1 MGPDGGRP
9 WRRRKKRR
17 LLFPIRASIYSERVV
32 QFCRPF
38 PMNRLHGGS
47 VGWTNEKSHGEGQR
61 NNNKKEEEE
70 EERTGSSFVSSSSNE
85 GHIIPQKVRR
95 PGPAPTRFD
104 LIHFFDTPRNFY
116 DFSSS
121 FARRG
126 GYITDSRVLPGFF
139 SLFVC
144 CCGDI
149 SVGDHT
155 QCFNDIFF
163 FKAIKSKRRRR
174 RRFPAARPA
183 PRRHRIAAHIVPLWA
198 RKREKLIRTI

>member
-139 SLFVC
+139 FFLFVVAATYPSETTHNVSMIFSSLKQSNQNGVAVAGSPPRARLLDDTESPPISFR
-144 CCGDI
+144 CGR
-149 SVGDHT
+149 
-155 QCFNDIFF
+155 
-163 FKAIKSKRRRR
+163 AEEKS
-174 RRFPAARPA
+174 
-183 PRRHRIAAHIVPLWA
+183 
-198 RKREKLIRTI
+198 

>member
-1 MGPDGGRP
+1 
-9 WRRRKKRR
+9 
-17 LLFPIRASIYSERVV
+17 
-32 QFCRPF
+32 
-38 PMNRLHGGS
+38 MNRLHGGS

-139 SLFVC
+139 FFLFVVAATYP
-144 CCGDI
+144 
-149 SVGDHT
+149 SETTHNVSM
-155 QCFNDIFF
+155 IFSSF
-163 FKAIKSKRRRR
+163 FLKQSKSKRRRR

-198 RKREKLIRTI
+198 RRREKLIRTI